1 MPDQETPVSFDLFY
15 LTSEGMEAHLQ
26 LKAATVEDV
35 LSQAETAQTKVRE
48 AGGVARPRRQTPAGG
63 GNPETPSSND
73 PPKCGKCAKAMTFRE
88 GTSKSGKDY
97 KGYFCPDRDCEG
109 EPVWI
114 NG

>member
-1 MPDQETPVSFDLFY
+1 MPDQENPVSFDLFY
-15 LTSEGMEAHLQ
+15 LTKEGMEAHLQ

-35 LSQAETAQTKVRE
+35 LSQAETALTKVQE
-48 AGGVARPRRQTPAGG
+48 AGGVARPRRG
-63 GNPETPSSND
+63 GNADAPAKD
-73 PPKCGKCAKAMTFRE
+73 DAPKCGTCGKVMTYRE

-109 EPVWI
+109 DPVWV